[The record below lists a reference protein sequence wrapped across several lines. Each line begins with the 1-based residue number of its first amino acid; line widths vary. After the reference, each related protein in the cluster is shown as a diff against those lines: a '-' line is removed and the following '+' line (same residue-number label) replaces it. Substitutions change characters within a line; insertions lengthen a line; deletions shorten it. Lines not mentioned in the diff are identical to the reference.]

1 MGKGSRGGNRK
12 SEVRDMQV
20 LATRQDAGSDAGAA
34 AGAVPAS
41 AAVAVPSPAGLVQ
54 AVRAG
59 DGQGGRGAAA
69 LAGGVRKYRNRKT
82 VIDGITF
89 DSNAEAGRWRELT
102 LLQRAGHITDLQRQ
116 VVYVLAPS
124 VKFAGA
130 KRAQPALRLILDF
143 GYRQAG
149 HLVLEDVKGVITT
162 AFTIKRHLL
171 KALHGQEVRLI
182 R

>member
-1 MGKGSRGGNRK
+1 MNGLRPTPARDSRLAGDDGGQPAVGGSRQAPG
-12 SEVRDMQV
+12 
-20 LATRQDAGSDAGAA
+20 AGADRVEP
-34 AGAVPAS
+34 AV
-41 AAVAVPSPAGLVQ
+41 
-54 AVRAG
+54 
-59 DGQGGRGAAA
+59 RGAAA
-69 LAGGVRKYRNRKT
+69 VHPRGPRKYRNRKT

-89 DSNAEAGRWRELT
+89 DSKAEAGRWRELT

-116 VVYVLAPS
+116 VVYELAPS